1 MNVEQWRR
9 AVKTKLVILAV
20 ACLPAVGLAQA
31 QSGTSQS
38 QSPASSSAQDIPD
51 APSTVQ
57 PPSPSFQ
64 KPSSSAPAE
73 QSNDQNPNPNPN
85 LEPGASSSRAP
96 EQPGEQVEHPAPPPM
111 PPVQTIPPGTK
122 VGTTDQGAG
131 PRNQIN
137 PAENLYKITV
147 TTNFVQIPV
156 MVKSSGRR
164 VDGLLPQDFT
174 VLENGKPQ
182 KLTYFTSDPFLLSVA
197 IVLDTGMPDVT
208 LQKVNQTYDALVGA
222 FSPYDEV
229 GLYTYS
235 STVSQ
240 VTTFTRHP
248 ELLTSSL
255 DTLKLVRGRN
265 YGPPVLN
272 GPLASGPTVNG
283 APVGGPTIAPVNTP
297 PKEAYVL
304 NDAILRAALDLSK
317 RDSTRRKVILVISDG
332 REYGSQASYKEVI
345 RVLQTHGIQLKAV
358 VLDEG
363 ALPGYR
369 QVEKIH
375 HLYRQGY
382 DDILPKYSSAT
393 GGGSVY
399 KELTRNSIE
408 DAYASIT
415 SDSRNQYTL
424 GYNPKPVAGG
434 SPYRSLEVLV
444 DKKGLKIYAKD
455 GFYFVPSIHP
465 PPVQP
470 Q

>member
-1 MNVEQWRR
+1 M
-9 AVKTKLVILAV
+9 LAV
-20 ACLPAVGLAQA
+20 AGLLAVPFSQA
-31 QSGTSQS
+31 QSGTNQS
-38 QSPASSSAQDIPD
+38 QSPSSAQDIPD

-57 PPSPSFQ
+57 PPAPSFPKQ
-64 KPSSSAPAE
+64 SSSAPAE
-73 QSNDQNPNPNPN
+73 QSNDQNPN

-96 EQPGEQVEHPAPPPM
+96 EQPGDQEQHPAPPPM

-122 VGTTDQGAG
+122 VPPVAPGGTA

-137 PAENLYKITV
+137 PAEDLYKITV

-156 MVKSSGRR
+156 MVRANGRR
-164 VDGLLPQDFT
+164 VDGLLPKDFT

-197 IVLDTGMPDVT
+197 VVLDTGLPDVT
-208 LQKVNQTYDALVGA
+208 LQKVSQTYEALVES
-222 FSPYDEV
+222 FSPYDEFA
-229 GLYTYS
+229 LYTYS
-235 STVSQ
+235 TAVSQ
-240 VTTFTRHP
+240 VTSFTNHP
-248 ELLTSSL
+248 QLLTSSL
-255 DTLKLVRGRN
+255 NTMKLVRGREN
-265 YGPPVLN
+265 GPAVLN

-283 APVGGPTIAPVNTP
+283 APVGGPTIQPVNTP
-297 PKEAYVL
+297 PKDLYVL
-304 NDAILRAALDLSK
+304 NDAIMEAARGLSQQ
-317 RDSTRRKVILVISDG
+317 DSTRRKIILVISDG
-332 REYGSQASYKEVI
+332 REYGSQASYKQVI

-369 QVEKIH
+369 QAEKMH
-375 HLYRQGY
+375 HLFRQGY
-382 DDILPKYSSAT
+382 DDILPKYSAAT
-393 GGGSVY
+393 GGGGVY

-408 DAYASIT
+408 NAYASIT

-424 GYNPKPVAGG
+424 GYNAKPVAGG

-465 PPVQP
+465 PTVQP

>member
-1 MNVEQWRR
+1 MINVEQWSRPIG
-9 AVKTKLVILAV
+9 TKLVILAV
-20 ACLPAVGLAQA
+20 ACLLAVTLAEA

-57 PPSPSFQ
+57 PPPPSLP
-64 KPSSSAPAE
+64 KATSSAPVE
-73 QSNDQNPNPNPN
+73 QSNDQNPN

-96 EQPGEQVEHPAPPPM
+96 EQPGEQEEHPAPPPM

-122 VGTTDQGAG
+122 VGPASQGSTA

-137 PAENLYKITV
+137 PREDLYTLHV

-208 LQKVNQTYDALVGA
+208 LQKVNQTYEALVGS
-222 FSPYDEV
+222 FSPYDEFA
-229 GLYTYS
+229 LYTYS

-255 DTLKLVRGRN
+255 DALKLVRGRN
-265 YGPPVLN
+265 NGPAVLN
-272 GPLASGPTVNG
+272 GPLATGPTVNG
-283 APVGGPTIAPVNTP
+283 VPVGGPPIQPVNTP
-297 PKEAYVL
+297 PKESYVL
-304 NDAILRAALDLSK
+304 NDAILQAALDLSR

-332 REYGSQASYKEVI
+332 REFGSQASYKEVI

-363 ALPGYR
+363 ALPVYK
-369 QVEKIH
+369 QVERMH
-375 HLYRQGY
+375 HLFRQGY

-408 DAYASIT
+408 DAYTSIT

-424 GYNPKPVAGG
+424 GYNPKPIAGG

-455 GFYFVPSIHP
+455 GFYFVPSIRP